1 MKQNRVLHLALIVIF
16 ASLIVYYFYNNQP
29 RKEKEG
35 MNIFE
40 QGWEHNMKDRDDKL
54 KKEDDKKKSVSA
66 SVVEDDKWKK
76 EDDKWKNKA
85 DKKKSVS
92 APVVEDD
99 KWKKGD
105 DMWKNEADKKKS
117 VSAPVVAPFA
127 SAPVVSPASNEN
139 DESNIKIH
147 NSNNVYMLPKQSVNE
162 SKPEQLCN
170 LVIQSR

>member
-16 ASLIVYYFYNNQP
+16 ASLIFYYFYNNQP

-40 QGWEHNMKDRDDKL
+40 QGGWEHKMKDG
-54 KKEDDKKKSVSA
+54 
-66 SVVEDDKWKK
+66 DDKWKK
-76 EDDKWKNKA
+76 GDDKWKNED

-92 APVVEDD
+92 APVVT
-99 KWKKGD
+99 
-105 DMWKNEADKKKS
+105 
-117 VSAPVVAPFA
+117 PFA

-139 DESNIKIH
+139 DEYNIKIH

-162 SKPEQLCN
+162 SKH
-170 LVIQSR
+170 VISYNNM